1 VITDDLGQQTTVIL
15 GALKTGADYK
25 AGLFNI
31 DAEVKK
37 RGN

>member
-15 GALKTGADYK
+15 GELKVGANYK

-31 DAEVKK
+31 DAEVQK